1 MMLALYKRL
10 VHICARRQHDSR
22 ERKQNPK
29 RRNGDLPVSQFI
41 KRTRYLS

>member
-22 ERKQNPK
+22 ERKQIQ
-29 RRNGDLPVSQFI
+29 NGETVI
-41 KRTRYLS
+41 YL